1 MKKYRVFIERTEN
14 YSHQV
19 VVSAESAEEAE
30 HKVRCMDDDDEF
42 IDEWNELQPSVET
55 TYEAEELK
63 GDAE

>member
-19 VVSAESAEEAE
+19 VVSAKSAKEAE
-30 HKVRCMDDDDEF
+30 RKVERMDDDDKF
-42 IDEWNELQPSVET
+42 INEWNELQPGVET